1 MESRR
6 WHQKIEYVM
15 RNDAPDP
22 EITYSMILPKQKL
35 WCEIEAR
42 GGCQTKCCKNW
53 QRPSPLLLFQFQDCP
68 LFRDVCKMLYF
79 TNVRGKQMTLVTTL
93 CKPGHPADKS
103 VLLRNLFLSTAAHLA
118 NELETWNKQLSGIF
132 SQQGRNEINTC
143 FGIFS
148 LST

>member
-1 MESRR
+1 
-6 WHQKIEYVM
+6 M
-15 RNDAPDP
+15 RNDAPDL

-42 GGCQTKCCKNW
+42 GGAVKQNVARTDNAA
-53 QRPSPLLLFQFQDCP
+53 PLLLFQFQDCP

-118 NELETWNKQLSGIF
+118 NELET
-132 SQQGRNEINTC
+132 
-143 FGIFS
+143 
-148 LST
+148 